1 MEAKKTKVL
10 LVDDEP
16 DIIEFLGYNLKKEG
30 FDVVTAQDGSAAM
43 AKARAELPDLILLD
57 VMMPGMDGMEVCQ
70 LLREDAQLK
79 DVFIVFLTARGE
91 DYSQVAGFDSGADD
105 YIKKPIKPNV
115 LISRIKAMLRR
126 KKKDIPEVV
135 QPLAGDL
142 IIDRERYLV
151 IKSGKEIN
159 LSKKEFELLVF
170 LSSRS
175 GKVFSR
181 DDIFSNV
188 WGSDVVVGERTIDV
202 HIRKLRE
209 KIGSELIK
217 TYKGIGYCFG

>member
-126 KKKDIPEVV
+126 KKKETPEVI

-151 IKSGKEIN
+151 IKSGKEIT

>member
-30 FDVVTAQDGSAAM
+30 FDVVTAQDGSVAM

-126 KKKDIPEVV
+126 KKNETPEVF

>member
-126 KKKDIPEVV
+126 KKKETPEVI

>member
-43 AKARAELPDLILLD
+43 AKARADLPDLILLD

-126 KKKDIPEVV
+126 KKKETPEVI

>member
-1 MEAKKTKVL
+1 MEAKKIKIL

-30 FDVVTAQDGSAAM
+30 FDVVTAHDGSGAI
-43 AKARAELPDLILLD
+43 AKARAEHPDLILLD

-70 LLREDAQLK
+70 LLRDDPQMK
-79 DVFIVFLTARGE
+79 DVFIVLLTARGE

-105 YIKKPIKPNV
+105 YVKKPVKPNV

-126 KKKDIPEVV
+126 KAKDVPEVF

-170 LSSRS
+170 LSSRT

-181 DDIFSNV
+181 DDIFANV